1 MAFSLHGHGD
11 NEFGPFLLER
21 RPGQQP
27 GDRSVF
33 FRLLGSYPS
42 SSLAADMC
50 WCHPSIPCVD
60 RRWAARRRCRASP
73 ARPAAPA
80 CERRPAQR
88 QPCWVDDQADRQE
101 RGQNIGETHVTAPH
115 DCAILKVLQ
124 LMERPAIELAPR
136 HLLGRARAYRRQV
149 ARADG
154 LVVVAR
160 DRALVALGRDRP
172 DNRGRVDGPAKPS
185 ASINA
190 QTGLFPQAECR
201 PRCRAG
207 CQDDRVF
214 NGKLRH
220 RIVSRR
226 SAWQSS
232 TRRRLHSV
240 SRRGLAAG
248 GPLSGGRPVFQR
260 PVTNYRT

>member
-1 MAFSLHGHGD
+1 MRQLPPRPKSFRNFTQEIRGRPVAFSLHGRGD

-42 SSLAADMC
+42 SSLATA
-50 WCHPSIPCVD
+50 IVAVRLRLD
-60 RRWAARRRCRASP
+60 RPRPLASDGP
-73 ARPAAPA
+73 A
-80 CERRPAQR
+80 RPAQR
-88 QPCWVDDQADRQE
+88 QPCWGDDQADHQE
-101 RGQNIGETHVTAPH
+101 RGQNVGETHVTAPN
-115 DCAILKVLQ
+115 DCVMLIVLQ
-124 LMERPAIELAPR
+124 LMRRPAIELAPR
-136 HLLGRARAYRRQV
+136 HLPGRARAYRRQV
-149 ARADG
+149 ARADR

-201 PRCRAG
+201 PCCRAG

-214 NGKLRH
+214 N
-220 RIVSRR
+220 VEP
-226 SAWQSS
+226 
-232 TRRRLHSV
+232 RRRTGYVDNSLPRVLAHSHCATTL
-240 SRRGLAAG
+240 SLRNPMADPKLDIG
-248 GPLSGGRPVFQR
+248 GP
-260 PVTNYRT
+260 